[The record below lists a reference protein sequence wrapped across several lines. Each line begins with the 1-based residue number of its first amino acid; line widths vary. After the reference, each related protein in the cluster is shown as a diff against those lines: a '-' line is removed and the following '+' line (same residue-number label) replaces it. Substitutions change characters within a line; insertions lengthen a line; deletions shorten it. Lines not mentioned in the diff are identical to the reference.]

1 MKITLSRPERAA
13 ATPARFIPA
22 SPTRTGVLDDP
33 SGQTIEMVRA
43 IRDDIKDRV
52 EELLATLEMV
62 PA

>member
-1 MKITLSRPERAA
+1 M
-13 ATPARFIPA
+13 
-22 SPTRTGVLDDP
+22 LDDP